1 MITKERLQHQI
12 DRTKKKIAALEERED
27 HLSKYGYIDL
37 GYFKGRLT
45 VLEDWLDEMTESE
58 EQK

>member
-12 DRTKKKIAALEERED
+12 DKAKKHIEELEKRKEILSED
-27 HLSKYGYIDL
+27 GHWTL

-45 VLEDWLDEMTESE
+45 VLEDWLDELIESE
-58 EQK
+58 GQQ